1 MIELLS
7 NISIRDCISLGGFL
21 ITILTVV
28 YGIGKTTA
36 IKDNHLKHVSADLL
50 EIKNQNKDI
59 KEEVKNLKE
68 EYQETKSG
76 VRSLEAQ
83 FNLCKELH
91 NCKKEE

>member
-1 MIELLS
+1 MIELLGR
-7 NISIRDCISLGGFL
+7 ISLRDYISLGGFI
-21 ITILTVV
+21 ITILTIV

-50 EIKNQNKDI
+50 EIKKQNTEI

-83 FNLCKELH
+83 FNLCKEFH